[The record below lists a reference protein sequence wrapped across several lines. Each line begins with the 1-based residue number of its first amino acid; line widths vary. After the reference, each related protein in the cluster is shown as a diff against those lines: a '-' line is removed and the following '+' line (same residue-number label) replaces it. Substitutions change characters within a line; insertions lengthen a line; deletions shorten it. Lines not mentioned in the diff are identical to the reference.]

1 MEAER
6 TLSELVSSLAAMTG
20 LQRIAVIRRLNQR
33 VDAVTQPTTPAE
45 VVQQAIMAAEEWIVR
60 IETNPPQS
68 GVPSPAQPTIP
79 ISTPTHEQQHAVDAK
94 RSGDHLV
101 LQAGAGTGKTTT
113 LRMLAASDSRR
124 AVYLAYNRS
133 IVDDA
138 VRGFP
143 SHVACHTGHSLALRE
158 VGHLYSDRLS
168 TPREPSWK
176 VGLRIGIAPHLRIRL
191 GDRVVTNKTLA
202 YTVFR
207 TVKRFC
213 YSADT
218 EIEAHH
224 VPRLRGLETDNLH
237 AVLVEVVLPYARRA
251 WEDLQNPNTGV
262 VKFEH
267 DHYLKI
273 WALKEPQI
281 RADYLLLDEAQD
293 TNPVLEKVFTA
304 QRSHAQLV
312 LVGDSAQAIYGW
324 RGARDVMS
332 TFDGRQLTLSQS
344 FRFGPALATEA
355 NRWLSIV
362 RSPLRLQGTPSI
374 ETTIGAL
381 PHPAAVLCRT
391 NAGTVIEILKLLAEN
406 KRVALN
412 GGGRT
417 LDDLARAAADLKA
430 GRRTTHPELV
440 LFQSW
445 GELQEY
451 ANDDPAGR
459 DLLPLVEIVDEYG
472 VEVILQAVR
481 CLDREEVADVT
492 VSTAHKA
499 KGRQWSTV
507 RIAQDFEPSPPE
519 ESDTSGAPSLRP
531 LNIDEARLAYVAVT
545 RARHHLDLGGP
556 GLDQLSP
563 QRHPHPRPPDASSAP
578 APSAVPLGPPRPCPK
593 TAVGAASYT
602 ANPDLQILS
611 NQQKYAPPTQRRLTT
626 SQQSLAVPL
635 PAAPFQFPA
644 TET

>member
-1 MEAER
+1 
-6 TLSELVSSLAAMTG
+6 MTG
-20 LQRIAVIRRLNQR
+20 LQRLAVIRRLNQR
-33 VDAVTQPTTPAE
+33 VDAVTRPTTPAE
-45 VVQQAIMAAEEWIVR
+45 VVQQAIVAAEEWIVR
-60 IETNPPQS
+60 LKANHPQS
-68 GVPSPAQPTIP
+68 GAPNPAQPTTP
-79 ISTPTHEQQHAVDAK
+79 TPTPTPTPTHEQQHAVDAK

-113 LRMLAASDSRR
+113 LRMLAASDLRR

-138 VRGFP
+138 ARGFP

-158 VGHLYSDRLS
+158 VGHQYADRLS
-168 TPREPSWK
+168 TPREPGWK
-176 VGLRIGIAPHLRIRL
+176 VGLRIGIAPHLRIRM
-191 GDRVVTNKTLA
+191 GDRVVTNKALS

-224 VPRLRGLETDNLH
+224 VPRLRGLETDTLH

-251 WEDLQNPNTGV
+251 WEDLQNPHTGV

-281 RADYLLLDEAQD
+281 RADYVLLDEAQD

-374 ETTIGAL
+374 ETTIGPL

-417 LDDLARAAADLKA
+417 LDELARAAADLKA

-472 VEVILQAVR
+472 VEVILRAVR
-481 CLDREEVADVT
+481 SLDREEVADVT

-499 KGRQWSTV
+499 KGRQWPTV
-507 RIAQDFEPSPPE
+507 RIAKDFEPSPAE
-519 ESDTSGAPSLRP
+519 ESDTNGAPILRP
-531 LNIDEARLAYVAVT
+531 LNVDEARLAYVAVT
-545 RARHHLDLGGP
+545 RARHHLDLGGLAWINSHP
-556 GLDQLSP
+556 NGTPTPDIPTAAIPSP
-563 QRHPHPRPPDASSAP
+563 HHPSPWDR
-578 APSAVPLGPPRPCPK
+578 LGPIPK
-593 TAVGAASYT
+593 
-602 ANPDLQILS
+602 Q
-611 NQQKYAPPTQRRLTT
+611 
-626 SQQSLAVPL
+626 
-635 PAAPFQFPA
+635 
-644 TET
+644 